1 METLW
6 IVDDDAAILER
17 LRAILTRE
25 GYQVETSA
33 SPEDFLTRATQQPP
47 AVAILDIFFPGTRL
61 DGEALVRAL
70 GERFPNAQAIMMSGE
85 SDIQKTLACLQQ
97 GALDFLEKPVSL
109 TRLLTSVRNAFS
121 IHSARGSVQAQYA
134 MLGHSAAMQ
143 RVTGLVRKL
152 GALKESVLILGESGT
167 GKELAAANLHFFS
180 PRYARPLQKV
190 NCAAL
195 NPNLIEAELFGYKKG
210 SFTGAHRDHQGYF
223 EVARGSSLFI
233 DEIGDFAPP
242 LQSRILR
249 VLQEKTVTPV
259 GETREVPVDVRL
271 IFATHRNLGDLIARG
286 EFREDLYFRL
296 STFVIEMPPL
306 RERLEDID
314 ELAPHF
320 LSRFLDENNLRFKEL
335 MPDALSRLKQHDYP
349 GNVRELAKVV
359 KNAAFF
365 AEGDRI
371 TAGDIDFHPRPG
383 QVDIWSQSRGE
394 TLREARNRFE
404 RELIAR
410 RLREAGGDVERA
422 AGSLGLLRS
431 NLYRKMRSLGM
442 DLHGGE
448 GRGDR

>member
-6 IVDDDAAILER
+6 VVDDDAAILER
-17 LRAILTRE
+17 LRTILTRE

-33 SPEDFLTRATQQPP
+33 APEDFLARATQQPP
-47 AVAILDIFFPGTRL
+47 AVAILDIFFPGAGL
-61 DGEALVRAL
+61 DGEDLVKVL

-85 SDIQKTLACLQQ
+85 SDIQKTLACLQH

-109 TRLLTSVRNAFS
+109 ARLLTSVRNAFS
-121 IHSARGSVQAQYA
+121 IHNARSSAQARHA
-134 MLGHSAAMQ
+134 LLGHSGAMR
-143 RVTGLVRKL
+143 RVTGLTRKL
-152 GALKESVLILGESGT
+152 AALNESVLILGESGT
-167 GKELAAANLHFFS
+167 GKELVAANLHFFS
-180 PRYARPLQKV
+180 PRYARPLHKV
-190 NCAAL
+190 NCASL

-223 EVARGSSLFI
+223 EAAQGSSLFI
-233 DEIGDFAPP
+233 DEIGDFALP

-259 GETREVPVDVRL
+259 GETREVPVDARL
-271 IFATHRNLGDLIARG
+271 IFATHRNLGELIARG

-314 ELAPHF
+314 DIAPNF

-335 MPDALSRLKQHDYP
+335 SPEALARLKQHDYP

-365 AEGDRI
+365 CEGDRI
-371 TAGDIDFHPRPG
+371 LASDIDFHPRAG
-383 QVDIWSQSRGE
+383 QADIWSQTHGE
-394 TLREARNRFE
+394 TLREARQRFE
-404 RELIAR
+404 RELIVR
-410 RLREAGGDVERA
+410 RMREAGGDVERA
-422 AGSLGLLRS
+422 AGSLGLLRT
-431 NLYRKMRSLGM
+431 NLYRKMRSLGV
-442 DLHGGE
+442 DPRAGE
-448 GRGDR
+448 GPQNG